1 MNLLLRFLVIWML
14 KFLVWL
20 LTFLARFL
28 LLPLLIAV
36 LRLLR
41 DSVSLSFSAT
51 VNGPTR
57 FIDRLAGEWTEH
69 IVELVENRDHI
80 HEIFQ
85 LCRFMAGALIIFGWI
100 VIGFFTV
107 TLLRIVFGFF
117 I

>member
-1 MNLLLRFLVIWML
+1 MPKEVTNMNRLLRFLII
-14 KFLVWL
+14 LVLNILLWL
-20 LTFLARFL
+20 LSVLVRFV

-41 DSVSLSFSAT
+41 DLVSLSFSAT

-57 FIDRLAGEWTEH
+57 FIDRLAGEWTEK
-69 IVELVENRDHI
+69 IVESVENRDHI

-100 VIGFFTV
+100 FIGFFTA
-107 TLLRIVFGFF
+107 TLLR
-117 I
+117 